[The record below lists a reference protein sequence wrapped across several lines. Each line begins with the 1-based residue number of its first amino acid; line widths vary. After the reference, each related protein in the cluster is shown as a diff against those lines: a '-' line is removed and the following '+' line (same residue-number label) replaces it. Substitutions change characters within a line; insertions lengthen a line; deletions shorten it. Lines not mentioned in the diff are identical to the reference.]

1 MMDLLYTPEAYAE
14 LNSSEPDTLAKEL
27 LAYTMANHA
36 SAHLASSALQG
47 ALLSQLSQMIQPRR
61 ILEIGTF
68 TGFSA
73 LCLADGLADD
83 GILFTL
89 ELRQAD
95 ADTAQSFFDR
105 SDKRRQMKILVGD
118 AKDIIAEN
126 LNNEC
131 WDLVF
136 IDADKVG
143 YLEYYEL
150 VLPNVRKGG
159 FIIAD
164 NVLFHGEVLKD
175 TIKGKNPKAIAA
187 FNEHVKNDNRVFKVM
202 VPLRDGLT
210 IMRKL

>member
-1 MMDLLYTPEAYAE
+1 MELLYTPEEYSE
-14 LNSSEPDTLAKEL
+14 LNSSQPDELAKEL
-27 LAYTMANHA
+27 LEYTLANHA

-47 ALLSQLSQMIQPRR
+47 ALLSQISHMIQPKR

-73 LCLADGLADD
+73 LCLAEGLTDDGL
-83 GILFTL
+83 LYTL
-89 ELRQAD
+89 ELRQVD

-105 SDKRRQMKILVGD
+105 SNKKDRLKILTGD
-118 AKDIIAEN
+118 AKEIIAN
-126 LNNEC
+126 TLNNET

-159 FIIAD
+159 FIVAD
-164 NVLFHGEVLKD
+164 NVLFHGEVLKE
-175 TIKGKNPKAIAA
+175 TIKGKNPKAIGA
-187 FNEHVKNDNRVFKVM
+187 FNEFVKNDNRVFKVM

-210 IMRKL
+210 IIRKL

>member
-1 MMDLLYTPEAYAE
+1 MDLLYTPEAYAE

-47 ALLSQLSQMIQPRR
+47 ALLSQVSQMIQPRR

-73 LCLADGLADD
+73 LCLADGLTDD

-105 SDKRRQMKILVGD
+105 SDKRDQLKIMVGN
-118 AKDIIAEN
+118 AKDIIVEN

-187 FNEHVKNDNRVFKVM
+187 FNEQVKNDSRVFKVM
-202 VPLRDGLT
+202 IPLRDGLT